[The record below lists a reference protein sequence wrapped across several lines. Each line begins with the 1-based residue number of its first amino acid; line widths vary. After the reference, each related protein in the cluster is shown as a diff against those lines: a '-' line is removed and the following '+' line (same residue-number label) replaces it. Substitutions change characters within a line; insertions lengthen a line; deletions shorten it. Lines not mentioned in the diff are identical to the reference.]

1 MKISAVII
9 ARKNSTRIKKKLYQ
23 KIHGKTLIENKIT
36 QLLKTNIN
44 EVIVGSDDEKLFEV
58 CKKYGKKVIFFKRE
72 NRFCDEKS
80 TTVNEMVSN
89 MLGFF
94 KTDVVLWAHPTN
106 PFINKNHYNEALS
119 IFQKKYPKIDSLFSV
134 TEINDYFWGTNKK
147 PLNHNPQEKT
157 HTLLST
163 KKIKPIFVDNGG
175 IFIREHKKMI
185 KDGRFWGKKG
195 EMYIMNSR
203 DGWDINTP
211 WDLEVCQLKSFLR

>member
-23 KIHGKTLIENKIT
+23 KIYGKTLIENKIT
-36 QLLKTNIN
+36 QLLKANVN

-94 KTDVVLWAHPTN
+94 KTDLVLWAHPTN
-106 PFINKNHYNEALS
+106 PFINKNHYNEALR

-134 TEINDYFWGTNKK
+134 TEINDYFWGSNKK

-163 KKIKPIFVDNGG
+163 KKIKPLFVDNGG

-203 DGWDINTP
+203 DGWDINTQ
-211 WDLEVCQLKSFLR
+211 WDLEACQLKSFLG

>member
-23 KIHGKTLIENKIT
+23 KIYGKTLIENKIT
-36 QLLKTNIN
+36 QLLKANVN

-94 KTDVVLWAHPTN
+94 KTDFVLWAHPTN
-106 PFINKNHYNEALS
+106 PFINKNHYNEALR

-134 TEINDYFWGTNKK
+134 TEINDYFWGSDKK

-195 EMYIMNSR
+195 EMFVMNSR
-203 DGWDINTP
+203 DGWDINTQ
-211 WDLEVCQLKSFLR
+211 WDLEACQLKSFLG

>member
-23 KIHGKTLIENKIT
+23 KIFGKTLIENKIT
-36 QLLKTNIN
+36 QLLKANVN

-94 KTDVVLWAHPTN
+94 KTDLVLWAHPTN
-106 PFINKNHYNEALS
+106 PFINKNHYNEALR

-134 TEINDYFWGTNKK
+134 TEINDYFWGSNKK

-163 KKIKPIFVDNGG
+163 KKIKPLFVDNGG

-195 EMYIMNSR
+195 EMYVMNIR
-203 DGWDINTP
+203 DGWDINTQ
-211 WDLEVCQLKSFLR
+211 WDLEACQLKSFFG

>member
-1 MKISAVII
+1 
-9 ARKNSTRIKKKLYQ
+9 
-23 KIHGKTLIENKIT
+23 
-36 QLLKTNIN
+36 
-44 EVIVGSDDEKLFEV
+44 
-58 CKKYGKKVIFFKRE
+58 
-72 NRFCDEKS
+72 
-80 TTVNEMVSN
+80 MVSN

-185 KDGRFWGKKG
+185 EDGRFWGKKG

>member
-195 EMYIMNSR
+195 GMYIMNSR

>member
-119 IFQKKYPKIDSLFSV
+119 IFQKKYPKIV
-134 TEINDYFWGTNKK
+134 YK
-147 PLNHNPQEKT
+147 
-157 HTLLST
+157 
-163 KKIKPIFVDNGG
+163 
-175 IFIREHKKMI
+175 
-185 KDGRFWGKKG
+185 
-195 EMYIMNSR
+195 
-203 DGWDINTP
+203 
-211 WDLEVCQLKSFLR
+211 